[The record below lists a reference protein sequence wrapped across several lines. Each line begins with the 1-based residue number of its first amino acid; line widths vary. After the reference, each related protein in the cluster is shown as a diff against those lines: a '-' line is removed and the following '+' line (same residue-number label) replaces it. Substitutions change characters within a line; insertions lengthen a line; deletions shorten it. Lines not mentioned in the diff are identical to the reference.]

1 VYTHHRCYF
10 FRSPAEKYAV
20 PLSAVVVV
28 VVVVDVRSFQQP
40 LIAPILV

>member
-20 PLSAVVVV
+20 PLGAVVV

-40 LIAPILV
+40 LIGPILV